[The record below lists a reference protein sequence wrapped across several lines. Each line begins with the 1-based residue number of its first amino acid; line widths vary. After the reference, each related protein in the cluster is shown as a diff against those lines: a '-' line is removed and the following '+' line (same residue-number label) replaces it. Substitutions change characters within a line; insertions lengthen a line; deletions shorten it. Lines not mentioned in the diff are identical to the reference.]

1 MANQGNVTP
10 FRLLGPVEVVAD
22 GSPIAFARRQHRD
35 LLALLL
41 LNANRMLSVDEVIEA
56 MWGGAAPA
64 TALAQVRN
72 MASAVRSAMARPG
85 LATLD
90 GRGGYRLR
98 LDERHIDLVVFDEL
112 IRRGRASGDSEPLRG
127 ALRLWR
133 GQPLG
138 GIHAAYAGAARV
150 RIEEQRL
157 AAVQDLFDAELARGR
172 HADIVAELT
181 VEVWAHPLAERL
193 VAQLMTALYGSAR
206 QAEALAA
213 YRQFRERLVAEHGL
227 EPGPQLRELELRIL
241 RNERVLARPMELVG
255 ARGGHPDRPPL
266 ALCIAASRFRARY
279 GTKQ

>member
-1 MANQGNVTP
+1 MANQGSVTP

-41 LNANRMLSVDEVIEA
+41 LNPNRLLAVDEVIEA

-72 MASAVRSAMARPG
+72 MASAVRAAVAG
-85 LATLD
+85 HELATLD

-98 LDERHIDLVVFDEL
+98 LDERHIDLVVFEEL
-112 IRRGRASGDSEPLRG
+112 IRRGRASGDAEPLRA

-157 AAVQDLFDAELARGR
+157 VAVQELFDAELAHGR

-206 QAEALAA
+206 QAEALAV
-213 YRQFRERLVAEHGL
+213 YRQFRDRLVEEHGL
-227 EPGPQLRELELRIL
+227 EPGPALRELEMRIL
-241 RNERVLARPMELVG
+241 RNEVMLAGRMELVAG
-255 ARGGHPDRPPL
+255 RGGRPDQPPL
-266 ALCIAASRFRARY
+266 ALCIAAARFRGRY
-279 GTKQ
+279 GMKQ